1 MSAAR
6 MVTWL
11 RWASISGRGVQR
23 NFFSHLAG
31 YVAGQ
36 VFVDAILHM
45 KAARVFKLMPKAV
58 PTNSTP
64 SAGCAQE
71 I

>member
-1 MSAAR
+1 MTVADKERLLANLRAWGVLDNQYRYVKSADVSNR
-6 MVTWL
+6 
-11 RWASISGRGVQR
+11 RGYDVP
-23 NFFSHLAG
+23 LG
-31 YVAGQ
+31 GG
-36 VFVDAILHM
+36 
-45 KAARVFKLMPKAV
+45 LMPKAV